1 MSDKNYEL
9 GTEERQGWMDNYFF
23 RPRGIGFTENGTVP
37 LDSAE
42 MSAYNI
48 AKSCYQ
54 IYPEVFNLNYISEV
68 TKVEKEEIKKRIRRM
83 YDEHLIMFVM
93 NPATQVYGWGLY
105 YWVVKLKEGTTKEQ
119 KAVLSKWFQDKD
131 DICTGYETD
140 GEFDFFNGNHMRV
153 LDNLLS
159 DVIAPWKE
167 NEYVDYVHLC
177 PIRRDV
183 RESNVNMWD
192 VKGDGYRKHVWGKD
206 QIKKLFEVQDKID
219 EIDFAIIDAINSTE
233 SIGDMLDYDV
243 LAQLSGLDS
252 ETMKKD
258 LIKIVDEKR
267 IILPM
272 IYLNFRALGLS
283 MKMHLIRLFQIIPS
297 ARKAEIVD
305 ELSEI
310 PELNNVL
317 EFSDSL
323 YDIMVTAYNEL
334 TDLDKIRDILDGYG
348 EIEEIKEADTKRQYR
363 RWVCRLDDENGYW
376 EECVFTDDFLQDRTQ
391 YNTVRCCNKGG
402 KINES

>member
-258 LIKIVDEKR
+258 LIKIVDDKR

-283 MKMHLIRLFQIIPS
+283 MKMYLIRLFQIIPS

-323 YDIMVTAYNEL
+323 YDIMVAAYNEL

-391 YNTVRCCNKGG
+391 YNTVRCCNSVEEEK
-402 KINES
+402 

>member
-283 MKMHLIRLFQIIPS
+283 MKMYLIRLFQIIPS

-391 YNTVRCCNKGG
+391 YNTVRCCNSVREG
-402 KINES
+402 K